1 MESYGFSRK
10 EPIDQAFEVI
20 RELLQGSKSVTME
33 QIYSKC
39 ATKGIADDVT
49 EKCVECQINNGVLMK
64 DTKGRI
70 LITA

>member
-1 MESYGFSRK
+1 M
-10 EPIDQAFEVI
+10 I
-20 RELLQGSKSVTME
+20 RELLQGAKTVTMD

-39 ATKGIADDVT
+39 AKKGIADDVT

-64 DTKGRI
+64 DAQGRV